1 MTETRAHHAKRRT
14 RNGPQDVSAQRLSS
28 LTFKDDHH
36 GQQKSVPAGLVVRV
50 SESEA
55 VDYKIVSKDTGLD
68 TDRRRAEVL
77 RALGPDHE
85 RFVEY
90 GLNLRDYGINTLI
103 KQWRT
108 GELRPIVHR
117 KTRIRL
123 PPPPLSWTDDDLNSI
138 LIEAVIRSVEPFMQ
152 SAILQGGWR
161 PEGGASIKTYF
172 IGSCYFTFA
181 TDYRREYRAEMKASK
196 TLQRQNPDLELDVIR
211 YMHHAIYRDPEQIV
225 INRGEIRRLLALAT
239 HVRIPE
245 IVFLLADGMT
255 SNEVGAA
262 LGMTGNA
269 VDQALKKFRVDVSRA
284 HGRNR

>member
-1 MTETRAHHAKRRT
+1 M
-14 RNGPQDVSAQRLSS
+14 
-28 LTFKDDHH
+28 
-36 GQQKSVPAGLVVRV
+36 

-55 VDYKIVSKDTGLD
+55 VDDRVIAGDTGLD
-68 TDRRRAEVL
+68 ADRCRAEVL

-90 GLNLRDYGINTLI
+90 ALNLRDYGIGTLI

-108 GELRPIVHR
+108 GELRPIVYR
-117 KTRIRL
+117 KTRIKL
-123 PPPPLSWTDDDLNSI
+123 PPPPPSWPDDDVNSI
-138 LIEAVIRSVEPFMQ
+138 IVEAVIRSVEPFMR

-161 PEGGASIKTYF
+161 PEGGAGIKTYF

-181 TDYRREYRAEMKASK
+181 TDYRREYRAEMKASE
-196 TLQRQNPDLELDVIR
+196 TLQRQKPDLELDVIR
-211 YMHHAIYRDPEQIV
+211 YIHHSIGRDPEQTV
-225 INRGEIRRLLALAT
+225 INRVEIRRILALAT
-239 HVRIPE
+239 HARIPE

-255 SNEVGAA
+255 SNEVGAT